1 MGLHSVVQ
9 QLKHQDPTLGANN
22 ELPRQR
28 GKEVVPNHGWPIMG
42 QPQLTSPLVESLVGG
57 PSWQLWVSQPCLK
70 SVACSGGPFDPC
82 EAEWRALIG

>member
-9 QLKHQDPTLGANN
+9 QLKHQDLTLGANK

-28 GKEVVPNHGWPIMG
+28 GKEVAPNHGWPIMG

-57 PSWQLWVSQPCLK
+57 PS
-70 SVACSGGPFDPC
+70 
-82 EAEWRALIG
+82 